1 MRRLSLLYSLAA
13 TLCGSALLAQTAAV
27 DLEVADSA
35 GVAVGKV
42 VEVLSPNFPQTP
54 MITLTVGG
62 HAITAA
68 VNRQG
73 QMFTPY
79 PDGSSPSVSV
89 YFLTPDCSGQAYLYP
104 WPPVPAIWEPQ
115 AIVGTSNLVYVGTS
129 ETRQAVNFQ
138 SVLRASAPCSAESG
152 FLDSAVPAALIQQLT
167 PPFQPPFHVRA
178 STLDSALPVPGV
190 SPLGLVILAV
200 ILSGLGITLVRRRS
214 VA

>member
-27 DLEVADSA
+27 HLEVADSA

-42 VEVLSPNFPQTP
+42 VETLSPNFPQTP

-89 YFLTPDCSGQAYLYP
+89 YFLTPDCS
-104 WPPVPAIWEPQ
+104 
-115 AIVGTSNLVYVGTS
+115 
-129 ETRQAVNFQ
+129 
-138 SVLRASAPCSAESG
+138 
-152 FLDSAVPAALIQQLT
+152 
-167 PPFQPPFHVRA
+167 
-178 STLDSALPVPGV
+178 
-190 SPLGLVILAV
+190 
-200 ILSGLGITLVRRRS
+200 
-214 VA
+214 

>member
-27 DLEVADSA
+27 HLEVADSS

-42 VEVLSPNFPQTP
+42 VETLSPNFPQTP

-68 VNRQG
+68 VNREG

-79 PDGSSPSVSV
+79 PDPDSPSVAV
-89 YFLTPDCSGQAYLYP
+89 YFLTPDCTGQAYLYP
-104 WPPVPAIWEPQ
+104 WPPLPAIWEPQ
-115 AIVGTSNLVYVGTS
+115 AIVGTSNLVFVGTS
-129 ETRQAVNFQ
+129 ETRQAINFQ

-152 FLDSAVPAALIQQLT
+152 LSDPAVPAALIQPLT

-178 STLDSALPVPGV
+178 SALEGALAVPGM
-190 SPLGLVILAV
+190 SPVGLVLLAV